1 LRIIRSLVA
10 VGAVAAT
17 ASALAVA
24 PAMADPVNSHFK
36 AVKPAAYDIVGVGA
50 GTDEYL
56 FDQLSV
62 DYNKQVAAKKKHSP
76 SNPYIYSW
84 DATPPNNPL
93 DETQQIVV
101 KSGCKKNLRP
111 NGSNAGI
118 TALGSYGKTSYTT
131 TSKSGKKTKHT
142 VPCVNFARSSSA
154 RSSKDPALAKGGIA
168 FVALAKDAVTY
179 AATKVTN
186 VPSDLSLKQLQEI
199 FSCSIPAAHGF
210 AEGTWGAL
218 LGSSAKDPTAKPD
231 PLVPQPGSG
240 TLTFWME
247 TALGFTEDSQPSCGS
262 AATLSATKQ
271 PEENEGIS
279 KLFLLNGKPN
289 PNVLF
294 PYSVGSWIA
303 QEYHSKTCGKAA
315 KKGQNNFGCD
325 ENGVLYL
332 NKIGGTAP
340 TVKTKGVVGINSK
353 FDSKFQRLLY
363 DVVPFNTAKS
373 PISSELKRFFG
384 QKGWFCLKAHDQ
396 IIKDY
401 GYLPTP
407 LCGVV
412 S

>member
-1 LRIIRSLVA
+1 MRIIRSLVA

-17 ASALAVA
+17 ATALAIA

-84 DATPPNNPL
+84 DATPPNKPL
-93 DETQQIVV
+93 DETSQIVV
-101 KSGCKKNLRP
+101 KAGCKKQLRP
-111 NGSNAGI
+111 NGGNAGI
-118 TALGSYGKTSYTT
+118 SALSSSGKTSYTFQ
-131 TSKSGKKTKHT
+131 GKKHT
-142 VPCVNFARSSSA
+142 VPCVTFARSSSP
-154 RSSKDPALAKGGIA
+154 RSSKDPALGKGGIA

-179 AATKVTN
+179 ATAKVSN

-218 LGSSAKDPTAKPD
+218 LGKSAKDPKAKPD
-231 PLVPQPGSG
+231 PIVPQPGAG
-240 TLTFWME
+240 TLSFWME
-247 TALGFTEDSQPSCGS
+247 TALGFTGDSQPVCGS
-262 AATLSATKQ
+262 AAKLSATAQ

-279 KLFLLNGKPN
+279 KLFLLHGKPN
-289 PNVLF
+289 PNILF
-294 PYSVGSWIA
+294 PYSIGSWIS
-303 QEYHSKTCGKAA
+303 QEYHSKTCGKSA

-325 ENGVLYL
+325 ENGVLFL

-340 TVKTKGVVGINSK
+340 TVTVKHVVGINPK
-353 FDSKFQRLLY
+353 FDQKFQRLLY
-363 DVVPFNTAKS
+363 DVVPFYTAKS
-373 PISSELKRFFG
+373 PIAPELQRFFG
-384 QKGWFCLKAHDQ
+384 PKGWFCLKSHDQ

-401 GYLPTP
+401 GYLPTA
-407 LCGVV
+407 LCGTV